1 MEIDLNDPD
10 GGYSVAP
17 RDPSRLLDQVTLSP
31 RGGAAAA
38 LPGKT
43 PLRPSSGKSP
53 HAAAV
58 KLDVGETIEFD
69 VTFCPKKVSAR
80 GRIAIHGILTVF
92 LGFTR
97 IHCSRRRDCKD
108 SVLYDSAHDILC
120 LNRCMLGY
128 RLIA

>member
-69 VTFCPKKVSAR
+69 VTFCPKKVSMRAKSDLW
-80 GRIAIHGILTVF
+80 GAVVSF
-92 LGFTR
+92 
-97 IHCSRRRDCKD
+97 
-108 SVLYDSAHDILC
+108 
-120 LNRCMLGY
+120 
-128 RLIA
+128 